1 MATRNKNINIPNALS
16 VLRIL
21 LIIPFVIFFMRDQ
34 IWLAVLMM
42 VLSGLSDMLDGKIAR
57 RFNQFTELGKML
69 DPLADKLTQATIVVC
84 FAIKQPALIPLLS
97 VFLIKEI
104 LMLIAAGILN
114 QKKKLPSAARWY
126 GKTATVLF
134 YLTFTIM
141 VMLKGIWGIQNFLV
155 DVVLLSIT
163 LFFML
168 YAFIE
173 YAKEFFRVLRST
185 DPKDSMDLKQDLK
198 GKEKSSKEKK

>member
-84 FAIKQPALIPLLS
+84 FAIKQPAFIPLLS
-97 VFLIKEI
+97 VFLI
-104 LMLIAAGILN
+104 M
-114 QKKKLPSAARWY
+114 
-126 GKTATVLF
+126 
-134 YLTFTIM
+134 
-141 VMLKGIWGIQNFLV
+141 
-155 DVVLLSIT
+155 
-163 LFFML
+163 
-168 YAFIE
+168 
-173 YAKEFFRVLRST
+173 
-185 DPKDSMDLKQDLK
+185 
-198 GKEKSSKEKK
+198 